1 MTRKETIDI
10 IRQSSLWETL
20 SVQEKVEAISYALES
35 IDCKLDKCGD
45 SKDVSDIIGEIY
57 SG

>member
-10 IRQSSLWETL
+10 IKQSSLWDTL
-20 SVQEKVEAISYALES
+20 SVKEKVEAISYALES
-35 IDCKLDKCGD
+35 IDCRLDRDGD
-45 SKDVSDIIGEIY
+45 TKDVSDIIGEIY